1 MFFILSKL
9 LNFILMPAIW
19 IIAAFLLGLIS
30 KNAKRKTWFLWIS
43 FILLILFTN
52 PFLSNLATKK
62 LEMPYKQLSEINK
75 VYDYGIVLGGMAQW
89 DLKYQR
95 LTFEGASDRLEQA
108 VYLYKTGRIRKFL
121 LSGGS
126 GSTIK
131 PDDKEMKFI
140 KDYMLAIGI
149 PDSSIVVESNS
160 RNTHENAQLV
170 AEMMKGKKASY
181 LLITSAFHMRRA
193 AGCFKKAGINVLTWP
208 VDRISTPDDEQ
219 FNIQNILLPSSDC
232 LSNWSFIMKEV
243 IGYWVYKV
251 MGYC

>member
-9 LNFILMPAIW
+9 LNFLLMPVIW
-19 IIAAFLLGLIS
+19 IIVAFLLGLIG
-30 KNAKRKTWFLWIS
+30 KNEKRKKWFIWIS
-43 FILLILFTN
+43 FILLIIFTN
-52 PFLSNLATKK
+52 PFLSNFATKK
-62 LEMPYKQLSEINK
+62 LEMPYRQISEINK

-95 LTFEGASDRLEQA
+95 LRFEAASDRLEQA

-131 PDDKEMKFI
+131 PDDKEMRFI
-140 KDYMLAIGI
+140 KDYMLAVGI
-149 PDSSIVVESNS
+149 PDSAMVVESNS
-160 RNTHENAQLV
+160 RNTHENAQFV
-170 AEMMKGKKASY
+170 AEIMKGQQASY

-193 AGCFKKAGINVLTWP
+193 AGCFKKVGIKVLTWP

-232 LSNWSFIMKEV
+232 LSNWSLILKEV
-243 IGYWVYKV
+243 IGYWVYRV